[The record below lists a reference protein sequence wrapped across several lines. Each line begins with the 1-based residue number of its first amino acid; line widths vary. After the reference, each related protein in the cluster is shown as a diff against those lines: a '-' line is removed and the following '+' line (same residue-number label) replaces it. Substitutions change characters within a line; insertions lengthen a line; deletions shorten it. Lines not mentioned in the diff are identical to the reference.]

1 MSAGDAEQAL
11 EQELGPEADRPG
23 ELTGATESASVADG
37 SREAAE
43 SLSWLDESL
52 RELEGALE
60 ACGKAID
67 AGTLPAEAVSGR
79 MNALVQKML
88 GQAG

>member
-1 MSAGDAEQAL
+1 MNAGEQGEAAEAT
-11 EQELGPEADRPG
+11 QEAA
-23 ELTGATESASVADG
+23 GATQSAPVVDG

-43 SLSWLDESL
+43 ALSWLDESL

-79 MNALVQKML
+79 MNALVAKML